1 MPPLRLGSVPSG
13 LKTAD
18 LFVTISDDDRALL
31 RVDLYG
37 DSSEESFT
45 FQDALVWHDHV
56 FVGFGNSIYVI
67 DPKQQSASEI
77 SLGPHGLCATC
88 TGSGKTIVGVNW
100 SMRLEANKRSASEPK
115 RLHQLLTSTTAI
127 FAVWPSGSTCTK
139 TVQYAAAQAEC
150 LRQDPRS

>member
-1 MPPLRLGSVPSG
+1 MDDPFGGFSPDAVKAWRQREHDEGRPSS
-13 LKTAD
+13 LND
-18 LFVTISDDDRALL
+18 FYRA
-31 RVDLYG
+31 
-37 DSSEESFT
+37 
-45 FQDALVWHDHV
+45 
-56 FVGFGNSIYVI
+56 
-67 DPKQQSASEI
+67 
-77 SLGPHGLCATC
+77 HGLCATC